1 MDSITFERGQGCNAG
16 NAANL
21 DGISHDRPWL
31 GASVWSGP
39 ARWRPRRGRRRVLN
53 YGRCERGRGP
63 SLACCFVV
71 VVVPVLEW
79 RGSRCGE
86 GLGCRD
92 RWKGGL
98 AARNLTLKLP
108 ERGWVG
114 CAVCARP
121 SAVRACVPA
130 AVAGGVVPEAVVC
143 LGKPWGLA
151 VMHGAWRAAAARCW
165 LGATHSA
172 PPPQL
177 PPFFEHWLNARFAPG
192 RGPHPFDALYA
203 FPPSSGDAGVLDI
216 L

>member
-21 DGISHDRPWL
+21 DGISHDWPWL

-121 SAVRACVPA
+121 SAVRACLPRWPGVRCRRRWCVWA
-130 AVAGGVVPEAVVC
+130 SLGGSLSCTV
-143 LGKPWGLA
+143 
-151 VMHGAWRAAAARCW
+151 HGERQR
-165 LGATHSA
+165 LGAGWVRRT
-172 PPPQL
+172 QL
-177 PPFFEHWLNARFAPG
+177 PLHNSRHF
-192 RGPHPFDALYA
+192 
-203 FPPSSGDAGVLDI
+203 SSTG
-216 L
+216 

>member
-121 SAVRACVPA
+121 SAVRACVRA
-130 AVAGGVVPEAVVC
+130 CRGGRGCGAGGGGVFGQA
-143 LGKPWGLA
+143 LG
-151 VMHGAWRAAAARCW
+151 ARC
-165 LGATHSA
+165 H
-172 PPPQL
+172 
-177 PPFFEHWLNARFAPG
+177 ARCMASG
-192 RGPHPFDALYA
+192 SGSVLAGCDALSS
-203 FPPSSGDAGVLDI
+203 PSTTPAIFRALAECSLRPRPWSTPLRRFVRLPAI
-216 L
+216 EW